1 VDTPVVRSARDNLE
15 MTVDDSK
22 DIRFFRHRREAVSV
36 FDMNTQL
43 QEMAQTIK
51 DLTKELASQKED
63 VKESVAKSVDDLT
76 SKLDDKSEEL
86 DKKSADLKTE
96 LTKKSADL
104 KTELT
109 QGMEVNKNALD
120 QTVEALTD
128 KVDQSAA
135 ATTAALDKSKKDTTA
150 ALDKSK
156 KDAATANTVF
166 KKTITDSIDSKLKP
180 FSGAEKAI
188 ASLKTTHYG
197 DSSIPVYRYAWFHT
211 YQAARRWFDE
221 NRANGFGGVTPHDWT
236 DGNGR
241 ADQMGNDFKY
251 LQRIFTRKGQA
262 SKFGGTICAEAYGQ
276 RSSTNGGVCG
286 ALFRIRN
293 TGKSTVRWNPTV
305 TMTSYSGWSE
315 RASISMNGNNLIG
328 GRNCG
333 DECRFSQN
341 IDIPANSAGN
351 RISTVVFIST
361 GSYDVH
367 TYGSHYRHTL
377 LTFGDNSL
385 SLPNGLEYVNDLDV
399 VTGAWKK

>member
-1 VDTPVVRSARDNLE
+1 

-63 VKESVAKSVDDLT
+63 LQDE
-76 SKLDDKSEEL
+76 LDDKSDEL
-86 DKKSADLKTE
+86 DKKSADLE
-96 LTKKSADL
+96 TK
-104 KTELT
+104 LT
-109 QGMEVNKNALD
+109 QGMEANKNALD
-120 QTVEALTD
+120 QTVGDLSD

-188 ASLKTTHYG
+188 ASLKNTHYG
-197 DSSIPVYRYAWFHT
+197 DSSIPVYRYVFFHT
-211 YQAARRWFDE
+211 YLAQRMWFDG
-221 NRANGFGGVTPHDWT
+221 NRANGFGGIHPSYWT
-236 DGNGR
+236 DNNYR
-241 ADQMGNDFKY
+241 ADQMSNDFKY

-262 SKFGGTICAEAYGQ
+262 SKFGGTICAENYGQ

-293 TGKSTVRWNPTV
+293 TGKSTVRWTPTV

-328 GRNCG
+328 GRDCRN
-333 DECRFSQN
+333 ECHFSQN
-341 IDIPANSAGN
+341 IVSDP
-351 RISTVVFIST
+351 
-361 GSYDVH
+361 
-367 TYGSHYRHTL
+367 
-377 LTFGDNSL
+377 
-385 SLPNGLEYVNDLDV
+385 
-399 VTGAWKK
+399 

>member
-1 VDTPVVRSARDNLE
+1 
-15 MTVDDSK
+15 
-22 DIRFFRHRREAVSV
+22 
-36 FDMNTQL
+36 MNTQL

-76 SKLDDKSEEL
+76 SKLDDKSKEL
-86 DKKSADLKTE
+86 DKKN
-96 LTKKSADL
+96 ADL

-120 QTVEALTD
+120 QTVEDLTD

-135 ATTAALDKSKKDTTA
+135 ATTA

-188 ASLKTTHYG
+188 ASLKTTHYA
-197 DSSIPVYRYAWFHT
+197 DSSIPVYRHAFFHT
-211 YQAARRWFDE
+211 YQSQQRWFDGQ
-221 NRANGFGGVTPHDWT
+221 RPNGFGGVTAQQWT
-236 DGNGR
+236 DGDRR
-241 ADQMGNDFKY
+241 ADQMSNDFKY
-251 LQRIFTRKGQA
+251 LQRLFTRKGQA
-262 SKFGGTICAEAYGQ
+262 SKFGGTICAESYAQ

-293 TGKSTVRWNPTV
+293 TGKSTVRWAPLV
-305 TMTSYSGWSE
+305 TMTSFSGWNE

-328 GRNCG
+328 SKNCQY
-333 DECRFSQN
+333 ECNFNLN
-341 IDIPANSAGN
+341 IVSDP
-351 RISTVVFIST
+351 
-361 GSYDVH
+361 
-367 TYGSHYRHTL
+367 
-377 LTFGDNSL
+377 
-385 SLPNGLEYVNDLDV
+385 
-399 VTGAWKK
+399 